1 MLPWSAVPFAISG
14 RSGYIIRTMAYKGA
28 KVGKGTRVR
37 MSMALNAKSTWI
49 LGGTLLI
56 TAASTLAG
64 CASMPLTDSKS
75 AEKTGASQDQ
85 DDSMTP
91 SWPANVWHSLRN
103 AMGAVYDAGI
113 SFNPLMISRK

>member
-1 MLPWSAVPFAISG
+1 MAANKKSA
-14 RSGYIIRTMAYKGA
+14 
-28 KVGKGTRVR
+28 
-37 MSMALNAKSTWI
+37 WI

-56 TAASTLAG
+56 AAASTLAG